1 MSAPLLSIEQFIE
14 RLNHFA
20 TLDFPVREVHRFLKD
35 SSLAPEELRP
45 YSFETIEGYARNLV
59 HKSPEFELLVIVWAP
74 EGASPIHGHEG
85 EKCWSRVEKGELRFT
100 NYRER
105 PDANPFDLEMISQRI
120 GGPGHL
126 DGPADIHKVENLTR
140 DPAVTLHVYSRP
152 YEACDIYD
160 MEQRC
165 KLRRTLLY
173 NSKYGSPVPVDN

>member
-1 MSAPLLSIEQFIE
+1 MSASLLSIEQFIE

-20 TLDFPVREVHRFLKD
+20 MLEFPVRDVHRFLKD
-35 SSLAPEELRP
+35 SSLAPDELRP
-45 YSFETIEGYARNLV
+45 YSFETAEGYARNLV
-59 HKSPEFELLVIVWAP
+59 HKSPEFELLVVVWAP
-74 EGASPIHGHEG
+74 KAASPIHGHEG

-105 PDANPFDLEMISQRI
+105 TVLNTFDLEMISERI

-140 DPAVTLHVYSRP
+140 EPAVTLHIYSRP

-165 KLRRTLLY
+165 KLRRTMSY
-173 NSKYGSPVPVDN
+173 HSKYGTPVPVDN